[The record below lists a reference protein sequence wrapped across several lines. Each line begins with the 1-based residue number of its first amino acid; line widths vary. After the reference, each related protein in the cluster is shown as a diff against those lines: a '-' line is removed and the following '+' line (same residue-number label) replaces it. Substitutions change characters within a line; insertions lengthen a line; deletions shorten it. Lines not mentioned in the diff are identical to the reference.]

1 MLKKAWD
8 PMHVNRKDP
17 NRPTEP
23 PINHGLENED
33 STPHFGDGRG
43 WVPPTSRG
51 RAGWS
56 FMGPKKLKK
65 AYGDFRAQCVSV
77 CVCLKNTGKK
87 SCKTC
92 NSKNTPSSPVC
103 PTFLNPKGSGTPPQ
117 AKTDPLGTSRGVPWG
132 PQKSEHL
139 ENIFP

>member
-65 AYGDFRAQCVSV
+65 AYGDFRAQCVCV
-77 CVCLKNTGKK
+77 CGCLKNKGKK
-87 SCKTC
+87 AVKPVIQKTLPRALC
-92 NSKNTPSSPVC
+92 ARHFSIQKEVERHHRPKQIRWGPPGVC
-103 PTFLNPKGSGTPPQ
+103 PGDPKKVS
-117 AKTDPLGTSRGVPWG
+117 
-132 PQKSEHL
+132 
-139 ENIFP
+139 I